1 MVSTINLKRFRSII
15 AMVIC
20 RNKNHEHTEDEWS
33 REKGKLLG
41 SITLWGKHRAMVES
55 WRFTGVNHRVAER
68 TEDERTETTIPEAI
82 GWAFSGWMERNS
94 ERLSELCASVVNNR
108 S

>member
-1 MVSTINLKRFRSII
+1 MSVSVNSVPQWLIIVAEKSIL
-15 AMVIC
+15 AVYG
-20 RNKNHEHTEDEWS
+20 NKTAES
-33 REKGKLLG
+33 R
-41 SITLWGKHRAMVES
+41 
-55 WRFTGVNHRVAER
+55 ER

-82 GWAFSGWMERNS
+82 GWAFLGWMERNS